1 MKKILATV
9 LLIATLCGC
18 SSGNKPVLKVYNTG
32 EYIDK
37 TLVSSFEKEYDCKVV
52 YETFDSNESMY
63 TKLLSGEQYD
73 VIIPSDYMIERLIKE
88 DYLMPIDWS
97 KITNKDNLK
106 PEILNKEYDPNNT
119 YSVPYFWGT
128 VGILYNSTVVDENDL
143 KDGWEILKNP
153 KYASKL
159 YMYDSE
165 RDSFMIALKA
175 LGYSMNTENE
185 DELNEA
191 YNWLIEQNETM
202 NPIYIG
208 DEVID
213 NMISGNKDIAIV
225 YSGDAAYIITEN
237 PDLKY
242 YTPDQGTNIWYDA
255 MVMTKTCTN
264 TDLAHNFINYMID
277 NDNALKNSETVG
289 YSSTVTSAY
298 NEMKETVYNGINAY
312 TPRSDFEKD
321 EVFRY
326 QKTEIKK
333 LCSDLWV
340 KIKSK

>member
-1 MKKILATV
+1 MKKLIICF

-18 SSGNKPVLKVYNTG
+18 SANQKPVLKVYNTG

-37 TLVSSFEKEYDCKVV
+37 TLISSFEKEFDCKVV

-88 DYLMPIDWS
+88 DYLAPIDWS
-97 KITNKDNLK
+97 KITNKENLM
-106 PEILNKEYDPNNT
+106 PEVLNKDYDKDST

-128 VGILYNSTVVDENDL
+128 VGILYNKNVVDENDL
-143 KDGWEILKNP
+143 KEGWELLKNP
-153 KYASKL
+153 KYNSHL

-165 RDSFMIALKA
+165 RDSFMVALKA
-175 LGYSMNTENE
+175 LGYSMNTDNT
-185 DELNEA
+185 DELDEA
-191 YNWLIEQNETM
+191 YNWLIEQRQTM

-225 YSGDAAYIITEN
+225 YSGDASYIITEN
-237 PDLKY
+237 PELDY
-242 YTPDQGTNIWYDA
+242 YTPDEGTNIWYDA
-255 MVMTKTCTN
+255 MVITKTCTN
-264 TDLAHNFINYMID
+264 SDLAHSFVNFMID
-277 NDNALKNSETVG
+277 QENALKNSEAVG

-298 NEMKETVYNGINAY
+298 NEMKETVYSGIEAY
-312 TPRSDFEKD
+312 TPRVGYEKD

-326 QKTEIKK
+326 QNTNVKK
-333 LCSDLWV
+333 YCSELWV
-340 KIKSK
+340 KVKSK